1 MVERLVYTEKAVGS
15 IPTTPNSVIHK
26 PSIFTDSF
34 KITRSLEEGD
44 EDMENVISSHPS
56 EVWDGEIPFKS
67 QGRRVWRILK
77 DGTPQFVYYLEDE
90 EEVPE
95 PHAG

>member
-1 MVERLVYTEKAVGS
+1 
-15 IPTTPNSVIHK
+15 
-26 PSIFTDSF
+26 
-34 KITRSLEEGD
+34 
-44 EDMENVISSHPS
+44 MENVISSHPS